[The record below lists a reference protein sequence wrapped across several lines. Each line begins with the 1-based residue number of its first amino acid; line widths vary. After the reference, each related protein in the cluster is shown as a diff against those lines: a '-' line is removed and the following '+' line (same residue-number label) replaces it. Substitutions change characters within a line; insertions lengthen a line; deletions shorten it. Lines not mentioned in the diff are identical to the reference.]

1 MSYSKMP
8 SNFLLLKIIGIKIDS
23 KKRQQKLYFYFV
35 RILSDHTL
43 HGSMIINLRLL
54 CKVFRQQ
61 NWSFFSER
69 LARFP
74 ESLSRASVLVDM
86 KTCWHFWKVGIWRK
100 GCKGQGR
107 YRREFKVIIVDQKL
121 PTTVSESEIFHIY
134 VWIKYKYSELH
145 DLASGVVWEPLKIL
159 EQHFKIE
166 SLRIEPN
173 WVIHV
178 PGTQGVQS
186 QIFTRIVWY
195 LQFFC

>member
-1 MSYSKMP
+1 M
-8 SNFLLLKIIGIKIDS
+8 
-23 KKRQQKLYFYFV
+23 

-166 SLRIEPN
+166 SLRIELNCHSCSGNPRGPIPN
-173 WVIHV
+173 FYQDCLI
-178 PGTQGVQS
+178 PA
-186 QIFTRIVWY
+186 IFLLEGRHL
-195 LQFFC
+195 LQFRMRLTLKYWFLR